1 MKFKIIIMAFIL
13 LPTSTVLA
21 SGLGTANTNTTNSQV
36 SGMTSGLG
44 THDSIHYE
52 DKGNIKPKY
61 EVSIPNNNFLSS
73 NSVNDSIRF
82 SPVNL
87 NNGFSVIDHIGHK
100 DSAFTG
106 ARHIATYNGGIQW
119 FGYDADDFS
128 DMILT
133 DKGIDGHNIDISL
146 QQAPVRADW
155 HTIDG
160 SGIVFN
166 AKTNAPAD
174 LDDLK
179 DKSYTFE
186 GYALVATT
194 GKIELRYYKPT
205 SFSQFSTGKSKYQVL
220 FETAKTC
227 NSQDFRIKYD
237 GKEAEIF
244 LDGKLLTKQS
254 IKYLGN
260 HVGAMVD
267 YMEHNCES
275 LSSVYMYNLLVNGKN
290 YFEGDVK
297 K

>member
-1 MKFKIIIMAFIL
+1 MRFKIILMTFMLI
-13 LPTSTVLA
+13 PTHTVLA
-21 SGLGTANTNTTNSQV
+21 SGLGTTKTNTTNTQEISI
-36 SGMTSGLG
+36 SSGLG
-44 THDSIHYE
+44 TNNSINYE
-52 DKGNIKPKY
+52 DKDNIKPEY
-61 EVSIPNNNFLSS
+61 EVSIPNNNFLNSS
-73 NSVNDSIRF
+73 SVNSSTRF

-106 ARHIATYNGGIQW
+106 ERHVVTYNNGIQW
-119 FGYDADDFS
+119 FGYDADNFS

-133 DKGIDGHNIDISL
+133 NKGIDGHNLDISL

-160 SGIVFN
+160 SGIIFN

-194 GKIELRYYKPT
+194 SKIELRYYIPT
-205 SFSQFSTGKSKYQVL
+205 TFSQFATGNSKYQVL

-227 NSQDFRIKYD
+227 NSQDFRVKYD

-244 LDGKLLTKQS
+244 LDGKSLTKLP
-254 IKYLGN
+254 IKYIGDY
-260 HVGAMVD
+260 VGAMVD
-267 YMEHNCES
+267 YMGHNCES
-275 LSSVYMYNLLVNGKN
+275 LSSVYMYNLIINGKN
-290 YFEGDVK
+290 YFEGDVNK
-297 K
+297 